1 MNLENSILELIKLHS
16 SNSQCS
22 LTNKEIMDKVNAKSI
37 ASVDRALARL
47 KVKGLIETKKQRIIL
62 TKTK

>member
-1 MNLENSILELIKLHS
+1 
-16 SNSQCS
+16 
-22 LTNKEIMDKVNAKSI
+22 MDKVNAKSI

-62 TKTK
+62 TKFK